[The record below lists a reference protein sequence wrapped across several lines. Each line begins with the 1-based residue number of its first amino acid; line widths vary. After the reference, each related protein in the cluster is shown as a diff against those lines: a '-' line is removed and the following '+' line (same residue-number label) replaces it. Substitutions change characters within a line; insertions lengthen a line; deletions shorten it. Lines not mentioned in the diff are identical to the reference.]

1 MKHKTL
7 LIGLLVCAGAVVGC
21 RTASDNRDFVIQR
34 GNDNMYGVVSQ
45 PNGKVILLARF
56 KNIEPLNGFF
66 KVVNAGNYVGVYD
79 GKGKC
84 VLPCS
89 FSSVNIYNNQFLVVQ
104 NRKTGLYDLKG
115 KNIIPCEY
123 NRIES
128 FNGFFKVYRNSM
140 QGIFSE
146 DGRMIVPCEY
156 DGINF
161 ESNHFI
167 VSRRWKYGVISTKG
181 KVVAPCEYDK
191 LKNGGYGSFTAV
203 KDNKSYQI
211 LLD

>member
-7 LIGLLVCAGAVVGC
+7 LVGLLVCAGVASGC
-21 RTASDNRDFVIQR
+21 RTASGNGDFVIKR
-34 GNDNMYGVVSQ
+34 WNDNMYGVVSL
-45 PNGKVILLARF
+45 PNGKEILSARF
-56 KNIEPLNGFF
+56 KKIEPLSGFF
-66 KVVNAGNYVGVYD
+66 KVVNAGNYVGIYD
-79 GKGKC
+79 GKGRC

-89 FSSVNIYNNQFLVVQ
+89 FSSVYLYNNQFLVVQ

-161 ESNHFI
+161 ESKHFI
-167 VSRRWKYGVISTKG
+167 VSSRWKYGIISTKG

>member
-7 LIGLLVCAGAVVGC
+7 LIGLLACAGAVVGC

-123 NRIES
+123 
-128 FNGFFKVYRNSM
+128 
-140 QGIFSE
+140 
-146 DGRMIVPCEY
+146 